1 MSKKDRRLPGF
12 KSSREVAAENGI
24 CSRTLMRRVRAGL
37 FPAPI
42 MDGGMWF
49 WAVTALDRFYAERLR
64 RAA

>member
-42 MDGGMWF
+42 MDGGAWF
-49 WAVTALDRFYAERLR
+49 WAETALERFYAERLR